1 MRQMRMGKTRLIKLS
16 LLVILFIGS
25 ISSTSA
31 QDVDGLLSLIQL
43 GKIDSAKAILADMSY
58 EYPGHPGVRY
68 ARAIIQDDALVAAG
82 IYKDI
87 ARNHSDSKYAPSAY
101 MHLGEYY
108 YAQGLYIQSRQF
120 FSRLIRFHP
129 NHPDIVNAVNLSL
142 RAGIAARQMDSV
154 YIDLANILDLYPNVA
169 FDIPEELD
177 LTRLPGRKIDRLAAP
192 QPPTQGVAPIRGLG
206 QDVGG
211 GNIEP
216 KGHFS
221 LQAGAFGSYDNARRL
236 ADQIESI
243 GYSASIKERS
253 TNGKTLYLI
262 MVGDYPS
269 KTAALSV
276 ADMLDAALGIPSF
289 PVANN

>member
-1 MRQMRMGKTRLIKLS
+1 MRMGKTRLIKLS

-87 ARNHSDSKYAPSAY
+87 ARNDAGSKYAASAY

-177 LTRLPGRKIDRLAAP
+177 LTRLPGRKTDRLAP
-192 QPPTQGVAPIRGLG
+192 SPPPTRGVAPIRGLG